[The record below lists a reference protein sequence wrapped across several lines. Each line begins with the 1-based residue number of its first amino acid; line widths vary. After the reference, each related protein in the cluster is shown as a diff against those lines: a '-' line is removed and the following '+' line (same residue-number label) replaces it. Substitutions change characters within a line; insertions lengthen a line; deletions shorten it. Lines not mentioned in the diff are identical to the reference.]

1 MKDEVKN
8 TKINVVCNSCGKVFT
23 TNIGWAMKRKGNLVC
38 SKCSKNNNIEIT
50 DGIDVEKA
58 IEILKGYGLK
68 IQ

>member
-8 TKINVVCNSCGKVFT
+8 TKINVVCNDCGKVFT
-23 TNIGWAMKRKGNLVC
+23 TNIGWAMKRKGDLVC
-38 SKCSKNNNIEIT
+38 SKCARKNQIIVT
-50 DGIDVEKA
+50 DDIDVETA